1 VRKTRH
7 IVVVGTGGTIASR
20 YDPAVGRTVASQ
32 GIEAI
37 IGLAG
42 KPDDL
47 PRVTFENFS
56 TIAGFNMTLAFA
68 DGLVRRLRELLARPD
83 IDGAVVTQGTDT
95 MEETSFLASLLIDSE
110 KPVVFTGAQLAH
122 DHPQSDGPRNV
133 IDAIRAAAIDE
144 TNGLGAMVCFNGEL
158 HAAREVTKVH
168 TSAVETFQSYHY
180 GALGIVDGDRV
191 IVYRR
196 PEVRLHLY
204 PDRLDK
210 RVEILKAAMGA
221 DGKMVDA
228 VREMGIDGLVIEAFG
243 RGNVSSEFGQAV
255 GRACRAGLPVVVT
268 SRCPAG
274 RVQPVYGGGG
284 GGGRD
289 LEDAGVI
296 FAGDLKGPKARLLLI
311 AALADPS
318 AHTRLRALF
327 NILAP

>member
-1 VRKTRH
+1 VTRH

-20 YDPAVGRTVASQ
+20 YDSAVRRTVASQ

-37 IGLAG
+37 IGLAT

-68 DGLVRRLRELLARPD
+68 EGLVRRLRELLGRPD

-133 IDAIRAAAIDE
+133 IDAIRAAAGDE
-144 TNGLGAMVCFNGEL
+144 TNGLGPMVCFNGEL

-196 PEVRLHLY
+196 PEVHLHLC

-311 AALADPS
+311 AALGDPS
-318 AHTRLRALF
+318 AHTHIRALF